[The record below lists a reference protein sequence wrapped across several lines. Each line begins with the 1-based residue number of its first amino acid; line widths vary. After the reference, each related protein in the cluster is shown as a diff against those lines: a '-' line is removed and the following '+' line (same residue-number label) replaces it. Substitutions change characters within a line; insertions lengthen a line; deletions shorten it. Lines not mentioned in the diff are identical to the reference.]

1 MASMMIKSSLMA
13 VTAAVLESKYASSTT
28 LEGSALGGVVG
39 VTPMLIVG
47 TGFWAVI
54 HGFTVVGKARKK
66 YMELAKKDGEKEV
79 EERYDLPNLY
89 AQGTSKHA
97 RAFNC
102 VQRSHQHIFETFP
115 QTIASAMIGW
125 NIYPISSAIFMAMY
139 SLGRI
144 TLSQGYAATEGE
156 ASKRYS
162 SKFAFLTWYGV
173 LCLHALAMAAAAKM
187 MLGGKM
193 F

>member
-1 MASMMIKSSLMA
+1 MASMLIKSSLMA
-13 VTAAVLESKYASSTT
+13 VTAAVLESKYASSATS
-28 LEGSALGGVVG
+28 EGSVLGGVLG

-47 TGFWAVI
+47 TGFWAVV
-54 HGFTVVGKARKK
+54 HGFSVGTARKK
-66 YMELAKKDGEKEV
+66 YMDLAKKDGEKEV
-79 EERYDLPNLY
+79 DERYDLPNLY

-102 VQRSHQHIFETFP
+102 VQRSHQHIFETFT

-125 NIYPISSAIFMAMY
+125 HIYPISSAIFMLMY
-139 SLGRI
+139 SIGRI

-162 SKFAFLTWYGV
+162 SKFAIFTWYGV
-173 LCLHALAMAAAAKM
+173 MGLHALAMVAAAKM